1 MRTAAAR
8 RLSWIA
14 AAAVFAAVFAA
25 YSYRLGLAPVLEH
38 DDYEYTYPSFSFA
51 KYGHYGSPLLGP
63 GFNIERRT
71 YSLTVY
77 YYATVHGALIRAFGD
92 GARSIPLA
100 NLFHFALLA
109 AMGVFVLLR
118 RGAWLGASVFVAGLV
133 ADARMIE
140 AARHGRPEM
149 TAGFCVSLACVALW
163 LRLGEGRRTPLVLL
177 VASAALAAG
186 MLSHTSVVFFT
197 LALLVVLARP
207 LLRSLRWPDLVAG
220 LVPVVL
226 LVLLGAY
233 FVLTD
238 SLANV
243 RGQMAPGAGDV
254 VLLHIVARVR
264 EGGLSELSALVGEF
278 LRTHTSAASWAVVA
292 AALLAPR
299 VADHATARAARFFAS
314 LYVLFLVVNFMFLK
328 HFVIGYQCIY
338 LGAFYFALAFSA
350 ETAARAAERRWP
362 GTRIVP
368 AVRAAG
374 ALIAVVVAFGCAR
387 DFRTQLRDSPRAPY
401 GRVQSALVAALRN
414 AGAQPGDRVFVPS
427 PFGFH
432 LADAFAVTA
441 QPAPKYFR
449 GRWSP
454 AFRDGLRAVWGEETL
469 ARESPQSLCYAM
481 GLAYLRPQWVMA
493 WNGDYSVMRPWWDF
507 LRRFD
512 GLPGMELREASRT
525 ALPGP
530 YGGNVRVY
538 LLTLSA
544 PLQTL
549 DRTVNSSQTPCP

>member
-1 MRTAAAR
+1 VR
-8 RLSWIA
+8 RLAWIA
-14 AAAVFAAVFAA
+14 AALVFATVFAA
-25 YSYRLGLAPVLEH
+25 YSYRLGVAPVLEH

-51 KYGHYGSPLLGP
+51 EHGNYGSPLLGP

-77 YYATVHGALIRAFGD
+77 YYATVHGALIRIFGS
-92 GARSIPLA
+92 GAQAIPLA

-109 AMGVFVLLR
+109 GLGVFLLVR

-133 ADARMIE
+133 ADDRMVE
-140 AARHGRPEM
+140 AARHGRPEV

-163 LRLGEGRRTPLVLL
+163 LRLGENRRSPLLLL

-197 LALLVVLARP
+197 LALLVALARP
-207 LLRSLRWPDLVAG
+207 LVRSLRWPDAVAG
-220 LVPVVL
+220 LLPVVF

-238 SLANV
+238 SLANI

-254 VLLHIVARVR
+254 MLMRLVALARTGQARALGALAVEFMR
-264 EGGLSELSALVGEF
+264 THASAL
-278 LRTHTSAASWAVVA
+278 SWTAVA

-299 VADHATARAARFFAS
+299 VVDHIFARAARFFAS
-314 LYVLFLVVNFMFLK
+314 LYVLFLVVNFLFLK

-338 LGAFYFALAFSA
+338 LGTFYLALAFTAEAVSA
-350 ETAARAAERRWP
+350 GAAGCWPRA
-362 GTRIVP
+362 RIVP
-368 AVRAAG
+368 ALRAVG
-374 ALIAVVVAFGCAR
+374 ALVAVLVAIGCAR
-387 DFRTQLRDSPRAPY
+387 DFRMKLRDVPRAPY
-401 GRVQSALVAALRN
+401 AQVQSALVAAMRD
-414 AGAQPGDRVFVPS
+414 AGARRGDHVFVPS

-432 LADAFAVTA
+432 LAHDFAVTA

-454 AFRDGLRAVWGEETL
+454 AFRDSLRAVWGEETL

-481 GLAYLRPQWVMA
+481 GLVYLRPQWVMA
-493 WNGDYSVMRPWWDF
+493 WNGDYGVMRPWWDF
-507 LRRFD
+507 LKRFG
-512 GLPGMELREASRT
+512 GLPGMQLREASRKV
-525 ALPGP
+525 LPGP
-530 YGGNVRVY
+530 YGGTVRVY
-538 LLTLSA
+538 GLTLSA
-544 PLQTL
+544 SLESL
-549 DRTVNSSQTPCP
+549 DRSVNSTQSPCP